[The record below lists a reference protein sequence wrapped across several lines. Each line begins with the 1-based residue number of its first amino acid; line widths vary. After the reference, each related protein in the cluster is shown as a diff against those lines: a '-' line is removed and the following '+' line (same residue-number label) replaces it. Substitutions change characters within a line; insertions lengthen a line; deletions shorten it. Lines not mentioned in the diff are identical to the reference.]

1 MVTRLKNPK
10 ITTAVCKENDWGEK
24 VVAFLNKNIEFGL
37 NSESA
42 AGFLTRCLELTL
54 AG

>member
-1 MVTRLKNPK
+1 MVTLLKNAK
-10 ITTAVCKENDWGEK
+10 ITTAVCKENDCK
-24 VVAFLNKNIEFGL
+24 KSCFLNKNIEYRL
-37 NSESA
+37 NTESA